1 MNVLILDD
9 DYRVAMIH
17 EAYVKR
23 YIPHATCEVFY
34 QVEAFLHHVQ
44 QSERTYDLLLLDLF
58 LPHTHG
64 FHMIQQLRET
74 HPETDIIVITAAND
88 QASIL
93 EAKRWGVL
101 DYMTKPVSEERLKE
115 SFQWFVEWKAKVK
128 HKQQWTQSFIDE
140 IFHFNVQS
148 TREAASLPKGIQ
160 EETLAIILKNIET
173 QKTPQTA
180 SEVAASV
187 DLSRSTVR
195 RYLEYLVEEERLA
208 VDLDYQSIGRPRRVY
223 VMREQ
228 KEQKGK

>member
-1 MNVLILDD
+1 M
-9 DYRVAMIH
+9 
-17 EAYVKR
+17 
-23 YIPHATCEVFY
+23 
-34 QVEAFLHHVQ
+34 Q

-88 QASIL
+88 PASIL

-128 HKQQWTQSFIDE
+128 YQEQWTQSFIDE

-160 EETLAIILKNIET
+160 EETLAIILKI
-173 QKTPQTA
+173 
-180 SEVAASV
+180 
-187 DLSRSTVR
+187 SRHKRHRKQHRKSQRV
-195 RYLEYLVEEERLA
+195 
-208 VDLDYQSIGRPRRVY
+208 SI
-223 VMREQ
+223 
-228 KEQKGK
+228 